1 VARFPTVTEEPRT
14 TPLQFVLMVVFGVV
28 YFTLALAIVVV
39 LPAVAIVRAWASG
52 FTPWGV
58 LWGAFAALF
67 LTLLVQA
74 LVRDRETRGWIV
86 FFVFG
91 WVAVFPLVARALRR
105 LATR

>member
-1 VARFPTVTEEPRT
+1 MTEESRT
-14 TPLQFVLMVVFGVV
+14 TPLQLLMIVIFGFL
-28 YFTLALAIVVV
+28 YFTLAVAIVVV
-39 LPAVAIVRAWASG
+39 LPAVAIVRAWESG

-58 LWGAFAALF
+58 LWGAFAVLF

-86 FFVFG
+86 FFLFG

>member
-1 VARFPTVTEEPRT
+1 MTEDSRM
-14 TPLQFVLMVVFGVV
+14 TPLQVLMMMVFGVM
-28 YFTLALAIVVV
+28 YFTLALAIIVV
-39 LPAVAIVRAWASG
+39 LPAVAIVRAWESG

-67 LTLLVQA
+67 LALLVQA

-86 FFVFG
+86 FFLFG